1 MKRIY
6 LFCVV
11 VFTSGYLHPAQAQ
24 PFSLSNEFTGP
35 NKCLDIVNDGAN
47 NQLNLTNCGKFTGQF
62 WQKTDAKGGYVILQT
77 EFTGPGK
84 CLDVINDGRN
94 DQLTMTQCG
103 NFSGQSWRFDAAG
116 KPGVFRLTNEFTGRN
131 KCLDVVNDGANNHVT
146 LAKCGNF
153 SGQMWRIGRVN

>member
-1 MKRIY
+1 MQ
-6 LFCVV
+6 
-11 VFTSGYLHPAQAQ
+11 S
-24 PFSLSNEFTGP
+24 
-35 NKCLDIVNDGAN
+35 
-47 NQLNLTNCGKFTGQF
+47 
-62 WQKTDAKGGYVILQT
+62 

-131 KCLDVVNDGANNHVT
+131 KCLDVVNDGANNRVT